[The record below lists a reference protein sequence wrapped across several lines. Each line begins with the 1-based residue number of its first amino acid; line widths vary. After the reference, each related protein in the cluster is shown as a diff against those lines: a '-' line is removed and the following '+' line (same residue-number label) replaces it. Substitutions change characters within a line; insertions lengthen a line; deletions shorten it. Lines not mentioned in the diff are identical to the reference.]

1 MTNRKKKSL
10 NHQTSI
16 YNPNGTNVLPG
27 SNRFP
32 KTRADNDSHVYA
44 TIDETLI
51 YTHLLKDA
59 EVSIYREFDSDL
71 PATDPN
77 NPPLPRDSD
86 ADGMEVGVYHPLQAP
101 PLPERPKSQPM
112 VDNEIYQTANRS
124 EEEQSADLGPR
135 LEPEGGNWGG
145 HWISFL
151 LFTLRYLFPGI
162 RVMTC
167 CSVQPFFFIW
177 VQGKKISIQACYFVL
192 ADEKHIFKAVL
203 NHHIAALAIKSS
215 DVAFRCRICFSW
227 GVLVQGVDVGAGA
240 NVLFTCWVVHSL
252 SPHHWTKHFTAAAK
266 HHIFISPSESDGFLM
281 SCVAEDWGRRVSR
294 VSSFIKQFFPLRWRP
309 PDIFLLM
316 CLWGSVYR
324 LPWWKYLHSW
334 FSDRYK

>member
-1 MTNRKKKSL
+1 MAPTFCQARTASLKHVPTMTPTCTQQLMKHWSTHTCWKTQRSAYTESL
-10 NHQTSI
+10 IVTCLRLTQIIH
-16 YNPNGTNVLPG
+16 
-27 SNRFP
+27 RFL
-32 KTRADNDSHVYA
+32 
-44 TIDETLI
+44 ETLTQMAWRLGFI
-51 YTHLLKDA
+51 TLYRLRPFLRGLK
-59 EVSIYREFDSDL
+59 
-71 PATDPN
+71 
-77 NPPLPRDSD
+77 
-86 ADGMEVGVYHPLQAP
+86 
-101 PLPERPKSQPM
+101 
-112 VDNEIYQTANRS
+112 ANRWWTMRFTRLQTGVRRNS
-124 EEEQSADLGPR
+124 LPIWGLGWSQREETEEDIGLAFCFLPWDIYSLASVWWPAVQSSLF
-135 LEPEGGNWGG
+135 
-145 HWISFL
+145 FL
-151 LFTLRYLFPGI
+151 FECRE
-162 RVMTC
+162 
-167 CSVQPFFFIW
+167 
-177 VQGKKISIQACYFVL
+177 KKISIQACYFVL
-192 ADEKHIFKAVL
+192 SDEKHIFKAVL

-240 NVLFTCWVVHSL
+240 NLLFTCWVVHSL